1 MRFYQTTKLDVSN
14 FPEDAQETISVL
26 ASIYNP
32 MIDALDQILNGN
44 VDFENLNQVLFQIDV
59 TVDSTGKPVT
69 GTKVNLGSAKSQPS
83 GMQVVRAQNLTSAT
97 TYPSAQPFISYTPAG
112 NGLVNFNNISG
123 LQANNKYRL
132 TVVAY

>member
-1 MRFYQTTKLDVSN
+1 MKFYQTNKIDVSN
-14 FPEDAQETISVL
+14 FPEDAQDTVSTL

-44 VDFENLNQVLFQIDV
+44 IDFENLNQVVFQIDV
-59 TVDSTGKPVT
+59 IVDATGKPSI
-69 GTKVNLGSAKSQPS
+69 GNKVNLGTNKSQPV
-83 GMQVVRAQNLTSAT
+83 GMDVIRAQNLTSST
-97 TYPSAQPFISYTPAG
+97 VYPLSHPFISYTPVG
-112 NGLVNFNNISG
+112 NGLINFNNISG